1 MTNQT
6 HLTETRNPA
15 SADIDLLPTLELV
28 RIINAEDARVAA
40 AVGAEA
46 AHIAAAIDGIVARMR
61 RGGRLIYVGAGTSG
75 RLGVLDASECP
86 PTYSAPPGL
95 VIGLIAGGST
105 ALTNSIEGAEDRP
118 EVGAYDVAALNVSDI
133 DTVVGI
139 AASGRTPYTLG
150 AMEEAKR
157 RGALV
162 LSVTCNAGSPM
173 AAQADIAIEP
183 LVGPEV
189 VTGSTRM
196 KAGTAQKLVLNM
208 LSTGAMV
215 QLGKTFGNLMVD
227 VQPSNAKLQDRA
239 RRIVAE
245 ATGLTPDAAGAAL
258 EAAGGEVK
266 TAILAHLLALT
277 PDAARSRLVAADGV
291 IRRAIASHHDEARN
305 EARGKAH
312 DENHFEDHD
321 ETETDA

>member
-1 MTNQT
+1 MTNHT

-15 SADIDLLPTLELV
+15 SADIDLVPTLELV
-28 RIINAEDARVAA
+28 RIINAEDAQVAA
-40 AVGAEA
+40 AVGAEEA
-46 AHIAAAIDGIVARMR
+46 RIAAAIDGIVARMR

-86 PTYSAPPGL
+86 PTYSVPPGL
-95 VIGLIAGGST
+95 VIGLIAGGPT

-162 LSVTCNAGSPM
+162 LSVTCNGGSPM

-196 KAGTAQKLVLNM
+196 KAGTAQKLVLNI
-208 LSTGAMV
+208 LSTGVMI

-239 RRIVAE
+239 RRIVA
-245 ATGLTPDAAGAAL
+245 
-258 EAAGGEVK
+258 GGEVK
-266 TAILAHLLALT
+266 TAILAQLLALA
-277 PDAARSRLVAADGV
+277 PDAARVQLAAAGGV
-291 IRRAIASHHDEARN
+291 IRRAIAADHDEARD
-305 EARGKAH
+305 EAH
-312 DENHFEDHD
+312 IEDHD